1 MLALYRSGRQA
12 EALAAFAD
20 ARRALL
26 DELGLEPSE
35 ELRQLQAAILA
46 HDPALGPAART
57 AWPRAR
63 RMISRPRFLGALG
76 AILLLGAIGAAALL
90 ILGDSGDTALARA
103 EPDSVAFLD
112 PAERRAAGTGPGAS
126 GRRCCGSAAASC
138 GR

>member
-12 EALAAFAD
+12 EALEAYQQTPG
-20 ARRALL
+20 ARCSTSSGWSRAK
-26 DELGLEPSE
+26 SCSSCS
-35 ELRQLQAAILA
+35 AAILA

-112 PAERRAAGTGPGAS
+112 PADGELLGQVPAR